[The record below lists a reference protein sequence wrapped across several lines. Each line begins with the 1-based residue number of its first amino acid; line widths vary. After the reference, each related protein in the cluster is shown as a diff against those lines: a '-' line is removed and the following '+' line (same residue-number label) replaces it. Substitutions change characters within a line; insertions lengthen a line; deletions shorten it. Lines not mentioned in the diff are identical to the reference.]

1 MQKNM
6 TYKMVLTA
14 ILSAI
19 GVVGGSMFEFT
30 VGVAKVAPM
39 QHLINLISGVLVGP
53 WWAVTQA
60 FITSLIRNLLG
71 TGTILAFPGSMIG
84 AFCVGWLF
92 QKTNQLIVA
101 AFGELIGTGIIGAI
115 VAYPIASWMMGTTG
129 AIYLFIPSFFLSA
142 LVGVVFGYLILK
154 SIWQRIIVP
163 QQEQL
168 GIGRKTNRD

>member
-1 MQKNM
+1 MI
-6 TYKMVLTA
+6 LTA

-60 FITSLIRNLLG
+60 FITSLLRNILG
-71 TGTILAFPGSMIG
+71 TGTVLAFPGSMIG

-92 QKTNQLIVA
+92 HKTQSLLVA
-101 AFGELIGTGIIGAI
+101 ACGELVGTGIIGAI
-115 VAYPIASWMMGTTG
+115 VAYPLAQWLMGTTG
-129 AIYLFIPSFFLSA
+129 ALWLFIPSFFLSA
-142 LVGVVFGYLILK
+142 LVGVIVGYVILK
-154 SIWQRIIVP
+154 AIWKRVIVP
-163 QQEQL
+163 QQ
-168 GIGRKTNRD
+168 RKLDQ

>member
-1 MQKNM
+1 MHRST
-6 TYKMVLTA
+6 TYKMILTA

-60 FITSLIRNLLG
+60 FITSLLRNILG
-71 TGTILAFPGSMIG
+71 TGTVLAFPGSMIG

-92 QKTNQLIVA
+92 HKTQSLLA
-101 AFGELIGTGIIGAI
+101 AACGELVGTGIIGAI
-115 VAYPIASWMMGTTG
+115 VAYPLAQWLMGTTG
-129 AIYLFIPSFFLSA
+129 ALWLFIPSFFLSA
-142 LVGVVFGYLILK
+142 LVGVIVGYVILK
-154 SIWQRIIVP
+154 AIWKRVIVP
-163 QQEQL
+163 QQ
-168 GIGRKTNRD
+168 RKLDQ

>member
-1 MQKNM
+1 MRNHT

-39 QHLINLISGVLVGP
+39 QHLINLVSGVLVGP

-71 TGTILAFPGSMIG
+71 TGTVLAFPGSMIG

-92 QKTNQLIVA
+92 QKTQNLIVA
-101 AFGELIGTGIIGAI
+101 ALGELVGTGILGAL
-115 VAYPIASWMMGTTG
+115 VAYPIAQWLMGTTG
-129 AIYLFIPSFFLSA
+129 AVYLFIPSFFLSA
-142 LVGVVFGYLILK
+142 LVGVIFGYIILK
-154 SIWQRIIVP
+154 AIWKRIIVP
-163 QQEQL
+163 QQDKL
-168 GIGRKTNRD
+168 GIGKK

>member
-1 MQKNM
+1 MHRST
-6 TYKMVLTA
+6 TYKMILTA

-60 FITSLIRNLLG
+60 FITSLLRNILG
-71 TGTILAFPGSMIG
+71 TGTVLAFPGSMIG

-92 QKTNQLIVA
+92 HKTQSLLVA
-101 AFGELIGTGIIGAI
+101 ACGELVGTGIIGAI
-115 VAYPIASWMMGTTG
+115 VAYPLAQWLIGTTG
-129 AIYLFIPSFFLSA
+129 ALWLFIPSFFLSA
-142 LVGVVFGYLILK
+142 LVGVIVGYVILK
-154 SIWQRIIVP
+154 AIWKRVIVP
-163 QQEQL
+163 QQ
-168 GIGRKTNRD
+168 RKLDQ

>member
-1 MQKNM
+1 MHRST
-6 TYKMVLTA
+6 TYKMILTA

-60 FITSLIRNLLG
+60 FITSLLRNILG
-71 TGTILAFPGSMIG
+71 TGTVLAFPGSMIG

-92 QKTNQLIVA
+92 HKTQSLLVA
-101 AFGELIGTGIIGAI
+101 ACGELVGTGIIGAI
-115 VAYPIASWMMGTTG
+115 VAYPLAQWLMGTTG
-129 AIYLFIPSFFLSA
+129 ALWLFIPSFFLSA
-142 LVGVVFGYLILK
+142 LVGVIVGYVILK
-154 SIWQRIIVP
+154 AIWKRVIVP
-163 QQEQL
+163 QQ
-168 GIGRKTNRD
+168 RKLDQ

>member
-71 TGTILAFPGSMIG
+71 TGTILAFPGRMIG

-101 AFGELIGTGIIGAI
+101 AFGELIDTGIIGAI

>member
-1 MQKNM
+1 MHRST
-6 TYKMVLTA
+6 TYKMILTA

-60 FITSLIRNLLG
+60 FITLLRNILG
-71 TGTILAFPGSMIG
+71 TGTVLAFPGSMIG

-92 QKTNQLIVA
+92 HKTQSLLVA
-101 AFGELIGTGIIGAI
+101 ACGELVGTGIIGAI
-115 VAYPIASWMMGTTG
+115 VAYPLAQWLMGTTG
-129 AIYLFIPSFFLSA
+129 ALWLFIPSFFLSA
-142 LVGVVFGYLILK
+142 LVGVIVGYVILK
-154 SIWQRIIVP
+154 AIWKRVIVP
-163 QQEQL
+163 QQ
-168 GIGRKTNRD
+168 RKLDQ

>member
-1 MQKNM
+1 MI
-6 TYKMVLTA
+6 LTA

-60 FITSLIRNLLG
+60 FITSLLRNILG
-71 TGTILAFPGSMIG
+71 TGTVLAFPGSMIG

-92 QKTNQLIVA
+92 HKTQSLLVA
-101 AFGELIGTGIIGAI
+101 ACGELVGTGIIGAI
-115 VAYPIASWMMGTTG
+115 VAYPLAQWLIGTTG
-129 AIYLFIPSFFLSA
+129 ALWLFIPSFFLSA
-142 LVGVVFGYLILK
+142 LVGVIVGYVILK
-154 SIWQRIIVP
+154 AIWKRVIVP
-163 QQEQL
+163 QQ
-168 GIGRKTNRD
+168 RKLDQ